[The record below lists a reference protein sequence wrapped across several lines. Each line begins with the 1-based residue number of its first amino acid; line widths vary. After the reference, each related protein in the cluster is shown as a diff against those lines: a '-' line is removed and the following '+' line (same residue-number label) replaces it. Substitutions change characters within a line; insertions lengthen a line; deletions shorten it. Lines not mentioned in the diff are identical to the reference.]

1 MLVAIAVAFLSGVA
15 RTVGR
20 MANAQLAGRVG
31 ALQSTCYNYL
41 VGLICSALILALD
54 RRPAP
59 AAAFDAGAIPAWAY
73 LGGAVGVVFVVL
85 SNHTTP
91 KLPAFSMTLLMFVG
105 QLATGVAIDL
115 LAHQQPALG
124 KIVGGGL
131 ILAGLLVDL
140 SIDRGRRRSLARS
153 AVSR

>member
-1 MLVAIAVAFLSGVA
+1 MLVAIAVAFLSGVT
-15 RTVGR
+15 RTIGR

-31 ALQSTCYNYL
+31 ALQSTGYNYL
-41 VGLICSALILALD
+41 VGLICSVLFLALD

-59 AAAFDAGAIPAWAY
+59 AAALDAGPIPVWVY
-73 LGGAVGVVFVVL
+73 LGGAVGVAFVVL

-91 KLPAFSMTLLMFVG
+91 RLSAFSMTLLMFVG

-124 KIVGGGL
+124 KLVGGVL
-131 ILAGLLVDL
+131 ILAGLLIDL
-140 SIDRGRRRSLARS
+140 SIDRDRKRRGVA
-153 AVSR
+153 A